1 VPEPHPRLVNV
12 TTSHRSR
19 QNQSQLE
26 APVQRFR
33 GTFLASL
40 LVVSLAV
47 AASLAPADAFAAPTS
62 PAIQAKQAEAAAAQD
77 KLQSMSDDL
86 ETKIEDYN
94 AVTEA
99 LDKTRQDIQTTR
111 DQLTATEKRL
121 SDAEDVLAVRAEGMY
136 KGGGV
141 DMVQVLL
148 GTDSF
153 EDFVARIEL
162 LDAISR
168 QDAQL
173 VADVK
178 DARQKV
184 ASQESALENRETE
197 QVALRQQAESK
208 KAEVQAAVAQQS
220 AFLASLNAEVQQLI
234 KEQEAQQ
241 AAIAA
246 ALAAKAKAAA
256 QSSAGRTPGAPGAT
270 HDGVVGIALQYLG
283 VPYLWGG
290 TTPSGFDCSG
300 FVQYCYRQVSVNLPR
315 TSREQFKVGTFIA
328 ASDLSAL
335 KPGDLLFFGYNAD
348 PSRIHHV
355 AMYVGNG
362 NFIHAPGTGDHVK
375 ISSLADRITNHKDYV
390 GAVRP

>member
-19 QNQSQLE
+19 QSQSQLE

-40 LVVSLAV
+40 LVMSLAV
-47 AASLAPADAFAAPTS
+47 AASLAPADAFAAPTN

-77 KLQSMSDDL
+77 KLQTMSDDL

-141 DMVQVLL
+141 DMIQVLL

-234 KEQEAQQ
+234 KEEEARQ

-246 ALAAKAKAAA
+246 ALAAKAKAAVK
-256 QSSAGRTPGAPGAT
+256 SSAGRTPGAPGAT
-270 HDGVVGIALQYLG
+270 HGGVVGIALQYLG

-300 FVQYCYRQVSVNLPR
+300 FVQYCYRQVGVNLPR
-315 TSREQFKVGTFIA
+315 TSREQFKIGTFIA

-355 AMYVGNG
+355 AMYVGDG